1 MGGRPPAVA
10 GALSD
15 SAARQEVLPESEQRP
30 AGRRITCRRVSRP
43 TPSGLPRSRSA
54 LVACAGL
61 LVALTGGCGSG
72 KISVPKD
79 QPTAHRGAVLFN
91 QHCSGC
97 HSLRAANAYGSR
109 SPGNRYLKYTER
121 TDGPNFNIRHE
132 SRDDVLFAIRN
143 GGFSGAIMPANV
155 AVGRD
160 ADAIADF
167 VSRYSG
173 RKKAK

>member
-1 MGGRPPAVA
+1 M
-10 GALSD
+10 L
-15 SAARQEVLPESEQRP
+15 AA
-30 AGRRITCRRVSRP
+30 
-43 TPSGLPRSRSA
+43 
-54 LVACAGL
+54 
-61 LVALTGGCGSG
+61 GCGSG
-72 KISVPKD
+72 KIEVPKSSV
-79 QPTAHRGAVLFN
+79 TEHRGAVLFN

-97 HSLRAANAYGSR
+97 HSLKAANAYGSR

-132 SRDDVLFAIRN
+132 TRDDVLFAIRN

-155 AVGRD
+155 VVGRD
-160 ADAIADF
+160 AQEVAAF